1 MSEWKEYTTLIIA
14 AVTLV
19 VAIAAFIVAR
29 RTLRVTKRAH
39 EYAKESDKQ
48 SLRNLIASK
57 EAQLKALKDSTRFGV
72 VGDIL
77 GDVMIKETMLKAEIE
92 QLKQQLN
99 SYDRVER
106 I

>member
-57 EAQLKALKDSTRFGV
+57 EAQLKAVEDSASFGMMSAYSMD
-72 VGDIL
+72 DII
-77 GDVMIKETMLKAEIE
+77 VKKAMLKAEIE
-92 QLKQQLN
+92 QLKQQLE
-99 SYDRVER
+99 SL
-106 I
+106 

>member
-1 MSEWKEYTTLIIA
+1 MTEWKEYTTLIIA

-48 SLRNLIASK
+48 SLRNLIARK
-57 EAQLKALKDSTRFGV
+57 EAQAEAIDTALRRGMYDNGMVRTMMTQKA
-72 VGDIL
+72 
-77 GDVMIKETMLKAEIE
+77 MLDAEIKQLKE
-92 QLKQQLN
+92 QLGK
-99 SYDRVER
+99 
-106 I
+106 

>member
-1 MSEWKEYTTLIIA
+1 MTEWKEYTTLIIA

-39 EYAKESDKQ
+39 EYAKESDRQ

-57 EAQLKALKDSTRFGV
+57 EAQLKSMQGIMRYMAN
-72 VGDIL
+72 
-77 GDVMIKETMLKAEIE
+77 DVTMTQEVMLKAEIE
-92 QLKQQLN
+92 QLKQQLK
-99 SYDRVER
+99 RL
-106 I
+106 